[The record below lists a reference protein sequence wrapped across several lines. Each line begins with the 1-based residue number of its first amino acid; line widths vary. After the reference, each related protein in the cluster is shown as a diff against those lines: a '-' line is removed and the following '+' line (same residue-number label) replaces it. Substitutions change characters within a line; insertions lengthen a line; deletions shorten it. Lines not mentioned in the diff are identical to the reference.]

1 MNLLRRSILLI
12 SLATASLSAAPLAEG
27 QSASPANTYKK
38 VLFFGNSITKHG
50 PKADIGWDGNW
61 GMAASTEAKDYVH
74 LVTKALREKSGK
86 APEVMVQGAA
96 EFERGYA
103 SFDVAAKLQDAI
115 GFGGDLIIVA
125 MGENVPAL
133 KSAEEKANFQSSVL
147 HLLKAL
153 KGDRKA
159 TLLMRSSFWA
169 NEAKDDA
176 LKQACNEVGGIY
188 VDISS
193 LGKDEANYAR
203 SERQFKHE
211 GVARHPGDRGMQAI
225 ADALLKALPQ

>member
-1 MNLLRRSILLI
+1 M
-12 SLATASLSAAPLAEG
+12 
-27 QSASPANTYKK
+27 
-38 VLFFGNSITKHG
+38 VFFGNSITKHG

-74 LVTKALREKSGK
+74 LVTKALSEKSGK

-103 SFDVAAKLQDAI
+103 SFDVAAKLQDVI

-133 KSAEEKANFQSSVL
+133 KSAEEKEKFQSSVL

-159 TLLMRSSFWA
+159 TLLVRSSFWA

-193 LGKDEANYAR
+193 LGKDESQLRALRAPVQAR
-203 SERQFKHE
+203 RCGAASGRQGHAGHRGCAAE
-211 GVARHPGDRGMQAI
+211 GAAAVNFTS
-225 ADALLKALPQ
+225 AL